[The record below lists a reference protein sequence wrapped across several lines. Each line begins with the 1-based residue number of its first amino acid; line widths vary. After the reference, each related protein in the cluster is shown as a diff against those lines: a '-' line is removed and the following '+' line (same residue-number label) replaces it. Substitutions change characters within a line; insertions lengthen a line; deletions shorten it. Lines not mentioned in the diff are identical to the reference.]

1 MQNDPALTIDPDRR
15 RARGAVSN
23 SCGRFEKVERVET
36 HDGWDVFEERPG
48 FVTHLSFE
56 EAKSAITYNRSPDL
70 GFDRSI
76 NPYRGCEHG
85 CIYCFARPT
94 HAYLG
99 YSPGLDFET
108 RLIAKPNAAEVLE
121 RELRNRRYA
130 VAPIAIGTNTD
141 PYQPVEKTQKI
152 MRDCLEV
159 LRAFKHP
166 VVITTKGTLI
176 ERDLDIL
183 QDMASDGLVKVG
195 VSVTSLDLRMSRLL
209 EPRAP
214 TPDRRLWMIEKL
226 SAAKVPVRLMLSPV
240 VPGLTDHEVE
250 RIIGAGAAAGA
261 KAASWIMLRL
271 PLEVSELFQEWLATH
286 FPDRQSKVMSFIREM
301 HGGEVY
307 SAEWG
312 KRMRGEGTYAQ
323 MIAHRVAIAMRRTG
337 LPKDLPP
344 LRCDLFERPIAAG
357 DQLSLF

>member
-1 MQNDPALTIDPDRR
+1 MGN
-15 RARGAVSN
+15 
-23 SCGRFEKVERVET
+23 
-36 HDGWDVFEERPG
+36 
-48 FVTHLSFE
+48 
-56 EAKSAITYNRSPDL
+56 
-70 GFDRSI
+70 
-76 NPYRGCEHG
+76 
-85 CIYCFARPT
+85 
-94 HAYLG
+94 
-99 YSPGLDFET
+99 
-108 RLIAKPNAAEVLE
+108 
-121 RELRNRRYA
+121 
-130 VAPIAIGTNTD
+130 
-141 PYQPVEKTQKI
+141 
-152 MRDCLEV
+152 
-159 LRAFKHP
+159 
-166 VVITTKGTLI
+166 TTKGTLI

-183 QDMASDGLVKVG
+183 QDLASDGLVKVG

-214 TPDRRLWMIEKL
+214 TPDRRLRMIEKL